1 MSRTTLIGSVMR
13 TSVASIQPEVTLRQA
28 AAELA
33 RAEVGTLAIMDDDAV
48 AGMVSERDIVRALA
62 AGADPD
68 EALVASVMSRRPRYL
83 TLGDDVASAVD
94 IMAAA
99 GIRHLPVV
107 DDGELVGIVSIR
119 DLAKAG
125 GG

>member
-13 TSVASIQPEVTLRQA
+13 TSVASIQPEVTLRRA

-48 AGMVSERDIVRALA
+48 VGMVSERDIVRALA
-62 AGADPD
+62 TGADPD
-68 EALVASVMSRRPRYL
+68 EALVASVMSRQPRYL

>member
-1 MSRTTLIGSVMR
+1 
-13 TSVASIQPEVTLRQA
+13 
-28 AAELA
+28 
-33 RAEVGTLAIMDDDAV
+33 MDDDAV

-68 EALVASVMSRRPRYL
+68 EERVASVMSRRPRYL

-94 IMAAA
+94 VMLAA

-119 DLAKAG
+119 DVARG
-125 GG
+125 GGGAGWYTSSK

>member
-13 TSVASIQPEVTLRQA
+13 TSVASIQPEVTLRRA

-33 RAEVGTLAIMDDDAV
+33 RAEVGTLAIMDGDAV
-48 AGMVSERDIVRALA
+48 VGMVSERDIVRALA
-62 AGADPD
+62 TGADPD
-68 EALVASVMSRRPRYL
+68 EALVASVMSRQPRYL

>member
-13 TSVASIQPEVTLRQA
+13 TSVASIQPEVTLRRA

-33 RAEVGTLAIMDDDAV
+33 RAEVGTLAIMDEDAV
-48 AGMVSERDIVRALA
+48 VGMVSERDIVRALA
-62 AGADPD
+62 TGADPD
-68 EALVASVMSRRPRYL
+68 EALVASVMSRQPRYL